1 MQIALFGLY
10 TSSSET
16 LEKSEG
22 REGGGVE
29 GDKSKRKTRDGKNQ
43 TKGRGDY
50 FNLLE
55 SENSLR

>member
-22 REGGGVE
+22 REVVE
-29 GDKSKRKTRDGKNQ
+29 WREINQSEKHETVKTKPKDEEIILI
-43 TKGRGDY
+43 Y
-50 FNLLE
+50 
-55 SENSLR
+55 LRVRIP